1 MRVARFPVSKLLF
14 ALTILFPFAY
24 CNMEPNTKDS
34 STVPP
39 MTDVNEFPEARKSPR
54 YLCVQAGCTCDPISG
69 NAEEN
74 MMANCNC
81 QNTKSDSTGSA
92 NPKILLPT
100 LMKFSGVR
108 FPPNLKIARISNCDF
123 LEIGSNDEFSQFD
136 FAEILIQNSAGV
148 TIRPLAF
155 KKVSNFTVK
164 NVGML
169 SFENRAFDNLE
180 ADSVQFTNVTFNK
193 NNMNNFNHVGTF
205 SPLRINSA
213 LEFRESKLSTD
224 VEIQINQVDVTNL
237 TVSFRNCELEGLKAT
252 ITTNRFEL
260 IGNNFPSLCTIS
272 TNVPLIPVSTSPSV
286 SCESENNQPTTSIEF
301 SKSMELNG
309 NTFNRERMPD
319 IRFSVEEK
327 GIMDISFPD
336 EKKPNEST
344 VAQTA
349 EKWLEMFTF
358 EFKGNLIINRTRSNV
373 NECKEK
379 WVWGSKPP
387 KYQIF
392 CPTPQ
397 SMKEFV
403 RSGKFKPLFRRPT
416 STSSSASTFTIP
428 FFSLGC
434 VLCFLNFSAFL
445 SSYLSK

>member
-1 MRVARFPVSKLLF
+1 MKVARFQVSKSLF
-14 ALTILFPFAY
+14 TLAILFPFTY
-24 CNMEPNTKDS
+24 GIIEDS

-39 MTDVNEFPEARKSPR
+39 KTDVNEFPEARKSPR
-54 YLCVQAGCTCDPISG
+54 YLCVQTGCTCDAISG
-69 NAEEN
+69 NGEEN
-74 MMANCNC
+74 MIANCNC
-81 QNTKSDSTGSA
+81 QNTKADGTASA
-92 NPKILLPT
+92 NPKTPLST
-100 LMKFSGVR
+100 FMKFSGVR

-123 LEIGSNDEFSQFD
+123 LDLGANDEFSQFH
-136 FAEILIQNSAGV
+136 FKEILIQNSVGV

-164 NVGML
+164 NVEML

-180 ADSVQFTNVTFNK
+180 ADTVLFKNVTFNK
-193 NNMNNFNHVGTF
+193 NNMDNFNHVGAF
-205 SPLRINSA
+205 SPLRINTA

-224 VEIQINQVDVTNL
+224 MEIQINQEDVTNL
-237 TVSFRNCELEGLKAT
+237 TVSIRNCELEGLKGT
-252 ITTNRFEL
+252 IKTNRFEL
-260 IGNNFPSLCTIS
+260 MGNNFPSLCTIKA
-272 TNVPLIPVSTSPSV
+272 NVPLIPVSTSPSL
-286 SCESENNQPTTSIEF
+286 SCESGNDLPTTSIEF

-309 NTFNRERMPD
+309 NTYNRERMPD
-319 IRFSVEEK
+319 IRFNVEEK
-327 GIMDISFPD
+327 GVMDISFPD

-349 EKWLEMFTF
+349 EKWLETFTF
-358 EFKGNLIINRTRSNV
+358 EFKGNLVINRTRGNV

-397 SMKEFV
+397 STKDFV

-416 STSSSASTFTIP
+416 NTSSASTFTVP
-428 FFSLGC
+428 FFSIGC
-434 VLCFLNFSAFL
+434 VLCFLNFSALL
-445 SSYLSK
+445 SI